1 MKNIDWRSRQ
11 FWMIVGYIGSAAW
24 MLFVLARTGG
34 NVEDPLFELI
44 FVVPLAAWIAGLV
57 LARIIAAL
65 GKYGDRPPSGG
76 TDNR

>member
-1 MKNIDWRSRQ
+1 MNNIDWRSRQ

-57 LARIIAAL
+57 LARIIKAV
-65 GKYGDRPPSGG
+65 RERSGNPDG
-76 TDNR
+76 T